1 MKKSFAKLMA
11 LLLVFS
17 MLLPMASYAAS
28 TYDVYVSISD
38 ADSPKGPKTNTTIEG
53 KLRYVSGSSKMAEVL
68 AELFVLMHYADGNI
82 STDMYKF
89 GSPEMKRRMDEG
101 LRIAAS
107 DGTHLKEE
115 WTQYAEKYKFTCP
128 EDGLHDKLANYNT
141 TVAQVGAGTHIV
153 THRNEK
159 TDDAKYGVTYTVT
172 IIITERGTGGGSTKP
187 QPQPEE
193 PTVVVDTGKTE
204 GGEVVI
210 SNPDA
215 KPGDTVEIAAKPEP
229 EKYVHHIDV
238 RDENGDKVPM
248 TYVGKGEYSFV
259 MPEGEVTITPSFQT
273 QATDPAVSGVSRLL
287 NADDHVAFMQ
297 GFGTGDFRPTAS
309 ITRAQV
315 AAIFYRLLLDQNVE
329 ITKSFNDVSEDYWA
343 HNAIATLASLGI
355 LNGMTEDHY
364 DPNRQ
369 ITRAQFAA
377 ICARFAYALTGL
389 SGQTSFTDVPASH
402 WAHDEIETAV
412 SYGWINGY
420 DDGSFNPGAPITRA
434 QAATIVNRMFAR
446 IADQIVVDNGERRD
460 YSDVNDYYWAWYDIQ
475 EASTGHD
482 FKDETGFRHEYW
494 DDSEVAALKS

>member
-38 ADSPKGPKTNTTIEG
+38 ADSPDGPRTNTTI
-53 KLRYVSGSSKMAEVL
+53 KDKRRYVSGSSRMAEVL
-68 AELFVLMHYADGNI
+68 AEVVLRNYK
-82 STDMYKF
+82 DMYKF
-89 GSPEMKRRMDEG
+89 DSPEMKRRMDEG
-101 LRIAAS
+101 LEIAA
-107 DGTHLKEE
+107 GNGPHPKED
-115 WTQYAEKYKFTCP
+115 WTQYANYLFTCSS
-128 EDGLHDKLANYNT
+128 EELHAKLAKYDT
-141 TVAQVGAGTHIV
+141 TVAEVGAGTHIV
-153 THRNEK
+153 QHSNNEEN
-159 TDDAKYGVTYTVT
+159 DDKYGVTYTVT
-172 IIITERGTGGGSTKP
+172 IIITERSSGGGSTKP
-187 QPQPEE
+187 QEPQPEE

-215 KPGDTVEIAAKPEP
+215 KPGDTVEITAKPET

-315 AAIFYRLLLDQNVE
+315 ATIFYRLLLDQNVE
-329 ITKSFNDVSEDYWA
+329 ITKSFDDVSEDYWA

-377 ICARFAYALTGL
+377 ICARFAYTLTGL
-389 SGQTSFTDVPASH
+389 GGQTSFTDVPASH

-434 QAATIVNRMFAR
+434 QAAAIVNRMFAR
-446 IADQIVVDNGERRD
+446 IADQIAVDDGERRD
-460 YSDVNDYYWAWYDIQ
+460 YTDVNDAYWAWYDIQ

-482 FKDETGFRHEYW
+482 FEDETGFRHEYW